1 MDNTEMYKSLDID
14 LKAHD
19 TLMGA
24 LPVLFQECFLNK
36 EQKLKNLSYFYSVIA
51 DIHGARVK
59 ELVDHKTKGPVIG
72 SFCIYVPEEIVLA
85 ACGQLVGLCAGAD
98 FWVPYGEQVVPKNLC
113 PLIKAGVGAK
123 YSRTCPYFQVVDL
136 LIGENT
142 CDGKKK
148 TWEIFS
154 DMVDM
159 YIMDMPNKKSN
170 EGLKLWQEEVKN
182 LCNFLEK
189 KFSKSIT
196 FDSLLNGIQKV
207 NAKRNALRRLYNTR
221 KNSPTPISGIDA
233 LLVTQIGFYDDI
245 ERYTK
250 MVDALAQECEERA
263 SSLSSKNNSKKRI
276 LVTGSPMVV
285 PNWKIHHVIETSG
298 ADVVV
303 EENCTGTRYFKDNV
317 SIENASTK
325 EDLLKNIS
333 DRYIN
338 NINCACFSPN
348 IGREEDILSL
358 CKDYRVDGIVYV
370 SLSFCT
376 TYMVEAERIRK
387 VAKENNIPMI
397 TLESDYSFGDL
408 GQLRTRIEAFVEN
421 L

>member
-1 MDNTEMYKSLDID
+1 MDNTKMYKSLGID
-14 LKAHD
+14 LDAHD

-24 LPVLFQECFLNK
+24 LPELFKECFLNK
-36 EQKLKNLSYFYSVIA
+36 EQDLKGLSYFYSVVA

-59 ELVDHKTKGPVIG
+59 ELIEHKNKGPVIG
-72 SFCIYVPEEIVLA
+72 SFCIYVPEEIILA

-98 FWVPYGEQVVPKNLC
+98 FWVPYGEQIVPKNLC
-113 PLIKAGVGAK
+113 PLIKAGIGAK

-148 TWEIFS
+148 AWEIFS
-154 DMVDM
+154 DMVEM
-159 YIMDMPNKKSN
+159 YVMDMPNKKS
-170 EGLKLWQEEVKN
+170 ELGLKLWQEEVKN

-189 KFSKSIT
+189 KFSKSIS
-196 FDSLLNGIQKV
+196 FDSLLDAIQKV
-207 NAKRNALRRLYNTR
+207 NAKRSALNRLYETR

-250 MVDALAQECEERA
+250 MVNALAQECEEKV
-263 SSLSSKNNSKKRI
+263 LSNFKNNGRKRI

-317 SIENASTK
+317 SIENASSK
-325 EDLLKNIS
+325 GDLLKNIS

-348 IGREEDILSL
+348 RGREEDILKL
-358 CKDYRVDGIVYV
+358 CKDYKCDGIVYV

-387 VAKENNIPMI
+387 VAKENSIPMM
-397 TLESDYSFGDL
+397 TVESDYSFSDL
-408 GQLRTRIEAFVEN
+408 GQLRTRIEAFIEN

>member
-1 MDNTEMYKSLDID
+1 MDNTEMYQSLNLD

-19 TLMGA
+19 NLMGA
-24 LPVLFQECFLNK
+24 LPTLFQECFLNK
-36 EQKLKNLSYFYSVIA
+36 EQSLKGLSYFYSVVA
-51 DIHGARVK
+51 DIHGARVR
-59 ELVDHKTKGPVIG
+59 ELINHKNKGPVIG

-98 FWVPYGEQVVPKNLC
+98 FWVPYGEQIVPKNLC
-113 PLIKAGVGAK
+113 PLIKAGIGAK
-123 YSRTCPYFQVVDL
+123 HSRTCPYFQVADL

-148 TWEIFS
+148 AWEILS
-154 DMVDM
+154 DMTDM
-159 YIMDMPNKKSN
+159 YIMDMPNKKSDV
-170 EGLKLWQEEVKN
+170 GLKLWQEEVIN

-189 KFSKSIT
+189 KFSKSIN

-207 NAKRNALRRLYNTR
+207 NAKRNALKRLYNTR
-221 KNSPTPISGIDA
+221 KNSPSPISGIDA

-250 MVDALAQECEERA
+250 MVDALSQECEERA
-263 SSLSSKNNSKKRI
+263 SSNSQNKSKKRI

-303 EENCTGTRYFKDNV
+303 EENCTGTRYFKDNI
-317 SIENASTK
+317 SIENASNKT
-325 EDLLKNIS
+325 DLLKRIS

-348 IGREEDILSL
+348 TDREKDILNL
-358 CKDYRVDGIVYV
+358 CKEYNVDGIVYA

-376 TYMVEAERIRK
+376 TYIVEAEKIRK
-387 VAKENNIPMI
+387 TAKENNIPMI
-397 TLESDYSFGDL
+397 TVESDYSFGDL

>member
-1 MDNTEMYKSLDID
+1 MDNTKMHKSLGID

-19 TLMGA
+19 TLIRA
-24 LPVLFQECFLNK
+24 LPELFKECFLNK
-36 EQKLKNLSYFYSVIA
+36 EQDLKSLSYFYSVVA
-51 DIHGARVK
+51 DIHGTRVK
-59 ELVDHKTKGPVIG
+59 ELIEHKNKGPVIG
-72 SFCIYVPEEIVLA
+72 SFCIYVPEEIILA
-85 ACGQLVGLCAGAD
+85 IGGQLVGLCAGAD
-98 FWVPYGEQVVPKNLC
+98 FWVPYGEQIVPKNLC
-113 PLIKAGVGAK
+113 PLIKAGIGAK
-123 YSRTCPYFQVVDL
+123 FSKTCPYFQVIDL

-148 TWEIFS
+148 AWEILS
-154 DMVDM
+154 DMVEM

-170 EGLKLWQEEVKN
+170 SGLKLWQEEVKS

-189 KFSKSIT
+189 KFSKPIS
-196 FDSLLNGIQKV
+196 FDSLLKAVQKV
-207 NAKRNALRRLYNTR
+207 NAKRSALNRLYETR
-221 KNSPTPISGIDA
+221 KNSPTPISGIDT
-233 LLVTQIGFYDDI
+233 LLVTQIGFYDDT

-250 MVDALAQECEERA
+250 MVETLAKECEEKA
-263 SSLSSKNNSKKRI
+263 LSNSKSNDKKRI

-285 PNWKIHHVIETSG
+285 PNWKVHHVIETSG

-317 SIENASTK
+317 SIENSLAK

-333 DRYIN
+333 DRYIR

-348 IGREEDILSL
+348 TDREEEILKI
-358 CKDYRVDGIVYV
+358 CKDYKVDGIVYA

-376 TYMVEAERIRK
+376 TYMIEAEKIRK
-387 VAKENNIPMI
+387 VAKKNNIPMI
-397 TLESDYSFGDL
+397 TVESDYSFSDL
-408 GQLRTRIEAFVEN
+408 GQLRTRIEAFIEN

>member
-1 MDNTEMYKSLDID
+1 L
-14 LKAHD
+14 
-19 TLMGA
+19 
-24 LPVLFQECFLNK
+24 
-36 EQKLKNLSYFYSVIA
+36 
-51 DIHGARVK
+51 R
-59 ELVDHKTKGPVIG
+59 
-72 SFCIYVPEEIVLA
+72 
-85 ACGQLVGLCAGAD
+85 
-98 FWVPYGEQVVPKNLC
+98 
-113 PLIKAGVGAK
+113 
-123 YSRTCPYFQVVDL
+123 
-136 LIGENT
+136 
-142 CDGKKK
+142 
-148 TWEIFS
+148 
-154 DMVDM
+154 
-159 YIMDMPNKKSN
+159 
-170 EGLKLWQEEVKN
+170 LWQEEVKN

-196 FDSLLNGIQKV
+196 FDSLLKGIQKV
-207 NAKRNALRRLYNTR
+207 NAKRNALKRLYNTR
-221 KNSPTPISGIDA
+221 KSSPTPISGIDA

-250 MVDALAQECEERA
+250 MVNALAQECEERA